1 MASSSHTTTVTAP
14 GISSAL
20 LTNVQVNEQGDD
32 LLDASHL
39 GQSDGSASNL
49 VESPFDGYTEV
60 SISYI
65 GNELPSVGATGAV
78 TVAGAVSASLANAV
92 CTSASVTGTAGELI
106 TGEATYREIASA

>member
-1 MASSSHTTTVTAP
+1 MAFSSHTTTVSAP
-14 GISSAL
+14 GIGNAL

-39 GQSDGSASNL
+39 GQPTGESSNL
-49 VESPFDGYTEV
+49 IASPFGGYTEI

-65 GNELPSVGATGAV
+65 GNELPGIGATGAV
-78 TVAGAVSASLANAV
+78 TVSGAVSASLTNAM

-106 TGEATYREIASA
+106 TGEATYREIA

>member
-1 MASSSHTTTVTAP
+1 MASSSHTTTVSAP
-14 GISSAL
+14 GITSAL

-39 GQSDGSASNL
+39 GQADGSNANL
-49 VESPFDGYTEV
+49 IESPFAGYTEV

-65 GNELPSVGATGAV
+65 GNELPAIGATGGV
-78 TVAGAVSASLANAV
+78 TVTGAVSASLTNAV

-106 TGEATYREIASA
+106 TGEATYREIA

>member
-1 MASSSHTTTVTAP
+1 MASSSHTTTVSAP
-14 GISSAL
+14 GIGSAL

-39 GQSDGSASNL
+39 GQADGSTSNL
-49 VESPFDGYTEV
+49 IKSPFDGYTEV

-65 GNELPSVGATGAV
+65 GNVIPAIGATGAV
-78 TVAGAVSASLANAV
+78 TVTGAVTASLANAV

-106 TGEATYREIASA
+106 TGEATFREIEP

>member
-1 MASSSHTTTVTAP
+1 MASSSHTTTVSAP

-20 LTNVQVNEQGDD
+20 LTNVQVTSQGDD

-39 GQSDGSASNL
+39 GQATGSEANL
-49 VESPFDGYTEV
+49 VQSPFDGYSEV

-65 GNELPSVGATGAV
+65 GNELPGIGATGAV
-78 TVAGAVSASLANAV
+78 TVTGAVSVSLSNAV

-106 TGEATYREIASA
+106 TGEATFREIA

>member
-1 MASSSHTTTVTAP
+1 MATSSQNTTVSAP

-20 LTNVQVNEQGDD
+20 LTNVQVTSQGDD

-39 GQSDGSASNL
+39 GQAAGSASNL
-49 VESPFDGYTEV
+49 IQSPFDGYTEV

-65 GNELPSVGATGAV
+65 GNELPAVGATGGVSV
-78 TVAGAVSASLANAV
+78 TGAVSASLGNAI

-106 TGEATYREIASA
+106 TGEATYREIQS